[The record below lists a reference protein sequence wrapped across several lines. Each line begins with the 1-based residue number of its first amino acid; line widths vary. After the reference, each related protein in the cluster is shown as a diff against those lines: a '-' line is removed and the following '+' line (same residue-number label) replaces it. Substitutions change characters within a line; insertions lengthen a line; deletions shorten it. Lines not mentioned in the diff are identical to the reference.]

1 MPKAVMFRVVLKLC
15 ISSANHVGYTHSFVL
30 SLNYLLRTTD
40 SKLELSRVI
49 FLFTSKKCTWCNM
62 VKEMLE
68 EELEEFLLPSDIY
81 EVDIEKYQQI
91 AQAYGILVVP
101 TLVAGGQILSG
112 LPTQSD
118 LRSFLMQSVPSIA
131 HSESEKSRR
140 KVLSKMQKIMRE
152 QREQHGPS
160 VISPLK
166 N

>member
-1 MPKAVMFRVVLKLC
+1 MLKARMFRVVLKLC

-30 SLNYLLRTTD
+30 SLNYYLRTTD
-40 SKLELSRVI
+40 RKLEMSRVI

-62 VKEMLE
+62 VKDMIE
-68 EELEEFLLPSDIY
+68 EELEEFVWPSDIY

-101 TLVAGGQILSG
+101 TLVAGGQMLSG
-112 LPTQSD
+112 LPTPSD

-131 HSESEKSRR
+131 LSNNEKSRR
-140 KVLSKMQKIMRE
+140 QVFSKMHKMMKEHRE
-152 QREQHGPS
+152 QRGPN

>member
-1 MPKAVMFRVVLKLC
+1 MCRVVLELC

-30 SLNYLLRTTD
+30 SLNYHHRTTD
-40 SKLELSRVI
+40 RKLELSRVI

-62 VKEMLE
+62 VKDMIE
-68 EELEEFLLPSDIY
+68 EELEEFVWPSDIY

-101 TLVAGGQILSG
+101 TLVAGGQMLSG
-112 LPTQSD
+112 LPTPSD

-131 HSESEKSRR
+131 HSDNEKSRK
-140 KVLSKMQKIMRE
+140 KVFSKMQEMMKEHRE
-152 QREQHGPS
+152 QPGPN